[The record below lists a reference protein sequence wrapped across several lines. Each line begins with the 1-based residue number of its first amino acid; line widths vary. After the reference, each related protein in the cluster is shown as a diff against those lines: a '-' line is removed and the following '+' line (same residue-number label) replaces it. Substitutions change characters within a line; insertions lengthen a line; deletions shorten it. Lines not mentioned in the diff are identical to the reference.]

1 MPTYNVINDSHRR
14 ILMSKDQL
22 LTAVIEFCKEYKM
35 AESTFGRKAVNDG
48 KFVSRLRTGAR
59 VTPETFEKV
68 KKFINSSGNVK
79 SIQIDNQNLHVLPKE
94 DNVDDKNLFDEKS
107 KSKKKNFRF
116 FDNRQKYLLFVSTC
130 SEKEVISKRIGME
143 LGHIKPKPPA
153 IRIFDAGMGD
163 GTVLAGVMREMH
175 HRYPTM
181 PFYISGKE
189 ISLEDVRICLSK
201 MSDRLFEHPASVLV
215 FTNLFYSEAPWLKPK
230 SMASSNSMVWKE
242 VALQGGSSH
251 EFAEQLNELR
261 GFLDEN
267 WQAGHSPKTGNPI
280 YERPTVLIIYRED
293 HKFLLSDVIPKQ
305 DVKKADYD
313 LVLASQP
320 YRLRVS
326 SEVKSR
332 NVLLPLVRSLGRGGR
347 IIGIHSSGDDPGH
360 QILKEIWPNDNPFV
374 SDRHSLLKA
383 VKNELGSD
391 ARHYNIK
398 ANSDNRSIFKYTM
411 HSLPSELEASIG
423 TSTLFAAWNAATYVG
438 QIDEQRL
445 EAAMKSVDYLSITQK
460 ALKKYGGLW
469 FNDESYTISRKND

>member
-1 MPTYNVINDSHRR
+1 MINDSYRR
-14 ILMSKDQL
+14 FFMSKDQL
-22 LTAVIEFCKEYKM
+22 LTAVIEFCQEYKM

-68 KKFINSSGNVK
+68 KKFINSYGNVK
-79 SIQIDNQNLHVLPKE
+79 SIEIDNQNLHVLPKE

>member
-1 MPTYNVINDSHRR
+1 
-14 ILMSKDQL
+14 MSKDQL

-68 KKFINSSGNVK
+68 KKFIHSSGNVK

-94 DNVDDKNLFDEKS
+94 DNVDDKNIFDEKS

-411 HSLPSELEASIG
+411 HSLPSELEARIG

>member
-1 MPTYNVINDSHRR
+1 
-14 ILMSKDQL
+14 MSKDQL

-79 SIQIDNQNLHVLPKE
+79 SIEIDNQNLHVLPKE
-94 DNVDDKNLFDEKS
+94 DNVDDENIFDEKS

-347 IIGIHSSGDDPGH
+347 LIGIHSSGDDPGH

>member
-1 MPTYNVINDSHRR
+1 MINDSYRR
-14 ILMSKDQL
+14 FLMSKDQL

-79 SIQIDNQNLHVLPKE
+79 AIEIDNQNLHVLPKK
-94 DNVDDKNLFDEKS
+94 DNVDDKNIFDEKS

>member
-1 MPTYNVINDSHRR
+1 
-14 ILMSKDQL
+14 MSKDQL
-22 LTAVIEFCKEYKM
+22 LTAVIEFCKEHKM

-79 SIQIDNQNLHVLPKE
+79 SIQIDNHILHVLPKE

-181 PFYISGKE
+181 PFYVSGKE

-347 IIGIHSSGDDPGH
+347 LIGIHSSGDDPGH

>member
-1 MPTYNVINDSHRR
+1 
-14 ILMSKDQL
+14 MSKDQL
-22 LTAVIEFCKEYKM
+22 LTAVIEFCKEHKM

-79 SIQIDNQNLHVLPKE
+79 SIQIDNQDLHVLPKN
-94 DNVDDKNLFDEKS
+94 DNADDKNIFDEKS

>member
-1 MPTYNVINDSHRR
+1 
-14 ILMSKDQL
+14 MSKDQL
-22 LTAVIEFCKEYKM
+22 LTAVIEFCKEHKM

-79 SIQIDNQNLHVLPKE
+79 SIEIDNQNLHVLPKD
-94 DNVDDKNLFDEKS
+94 DNVDNKNIFDEKS

-347 IIGIHSSGDDPGH
+347 LIGIHSSGDDPGH

>member
-1 MPTYNVINDSHRR
+1 
-14 ILMSKDQL
+14 MSKDQL

-94 DNVDDKNLFDEKS
+94 DNVDDKNIFDEKS

-347 IIGIHSSGDDPGH
+347 LIGIHSSGDDPGH

>member
-1 MPTYNVINDSHRR
+1 
-14 ILMSKDQL
+14 MSKDQL
-22 LTAVIEFCKEYKM
+22 LTAVIEFCKEHKM

-116 FDNRQKYLLFVSTC
+116 FDNMQKYLLFVSTC

-242 VALQGGSSH
+242 VALQGVSSH

-445 EAAMKSVDYLSITQK
+445 ETAMRSVDY
-460 ALKKYGGLW
+460 
-469 FNDESYTISRKND
+469 

>member
-1 MPTYNVINDSHRR
+1 MINDSYRR
-14 ILMSKDQL
+14 FFMSKDQL

-79 SIQIDNQNLHVLPKE
+79 SIEIDNQNLHVLPKE
-94 DNVDDKNLFDEKS
+94 DNVDDKNIFDEKS

-347 IIGIHSSGDDPGH
+347 LIGIHSSGDDPGH

-445 EAAMKSVDYLSITQK
+445 ETAMRSVDYLSITQK

>member
-1 MPTYNVINDSHRR
+1 
-14 ILMSKDQL
+14 MSKDQL

-79 SIQIDNQNLHVLPKE
+79 SIEIDNQNLHVLPK
-94 DNVDDKNLFDEKS
+94 DDSVDDKNIFDEKS

-347 IIGIHSSGDDPGH
+347 LIGIHSSGDDPGH

>member
-1 MPTYNVINDSHRR
+1 
-14 ILMSKDQL
+14 MSKDQL

-79 SIQIDNQNLHVLPKE
+79 SIQIDNQNFHVLPKE

-445 EAAMKSVDYLSITQK
+445 EEAMKSVDYLSITQK

>member
-1 MPTYNVINDSHRR
+1 
-14 ILMSKDQL
+14 MSKDQL

-79 SIQIDNQNLHVLPKE
+79 SLEIDSQNLHVLPKE
-94 DNVDDKNLFDEKS
+94 DNVDDKNIFDEKS

>member
-1 MPTYNVINDSHRR
+1 
-14 ILMSKDQL
+14 MSKDQM

-79 SIQIDNQNLHVLPKE
+79 TIEIDNQNLHVLPKE
-94 DNVDDKNLFDEKS
+94 DNVDDKNIFDEKS

-251 EFAEQLNELR
+251 EFAEQLNELS

-347 IIGIHSSGDDPGH
+347 LIGIHSSGDDPGH

>member
-1 MPTYNVINDSHRR
+1 MINDSYRR
-14 ILMSKDQL
+14 FFMSKDQL

>member
-1 MPTYNVINDSHRR
+1 
-14 ILMSKDQL
+14 MSKDQL
-22 LTAVIEFCKEYKM
+22 LTAVIEFCQEHKM

-68 KKFINSSGNVK
+68 KKFINSSGNIK
-79 SIQIDNQNLHVLPKE
+79 SIEIDNQNLHVLPKE
-94 DNVDDKNLFDEKS
+94 DNGDDKNIFDEKS

-347 IIGIHSSGDDPGH
+347 LIGIHSSGDDPGH

>member
-1 MPTYNVINDSHRR
+1 
-14 ILMSKDQL
+14 MSKDQL
-22 LTAVIEFCKEYKM
+22 LTAVIEFCKEHKM

-79 SIQIDNQNLHVLPKE
+79 SIEIDNQNLHVLPKD
-94 DNVDDKNLFDEKS
+94 DNVDDKNIFDEKS

-347 IIGIHSSGDDPGH
+347 LIGIHSSGDDPGH

-445 EAAMKSVDYLSITQK
+445 ETAMKSVDYLSITQK

>member
-1 MPTYNVINDSHRR
+1 
-14 ILMSKDQL
+14 MSKDQL
-22 LTAVIEFCKEYKM
+22 LTAVIEFCQEYKM

-68 KKFINSSGNVK
+68 KKFINSSGNIK
-79 SIQIDNQNLHVLPKE
+79 SLEIDNQNLHVLPKE
-94 DNVDDKNLFDEKS
+94 DNVDDKNIFDEKS

-347 IIGIHSSGDDPGH
+347 LIGIHSSGDDPGH

-445 EAAMKSVDYLSITQK
+445 ETAMRSVDYLSITQK

>member
-1 MPTYNVINDSHRR
+1 
-14 ILMSKDQL
+14 MSKDQL
-22 LTAVIEFCKEYKM
+22 LTAVIEFCKEHKM

-68 KKFINSSGNVK
+68 KKFINSSGNIK
-79 SIQIDNQNLHVLPKE
+79 SIEIDNQNLHVLPK
-94 DNVDDKNLFDEKS
+94 DDSVDDKNIFDEKS

-347 IIGIHSSGDDPGH
+347 LIGIHSSGDDPGH

-445 EAAMKSVDYLSITQK
+445 EEAMKSVDYLSITQK

-469 FNDESYTISRKND
+469 FNDESYIISRKND

>member
-1 MPTYNVINDSHRR
+1 
-14 ILMSKDQL
+14 MSKDQL
-22 LTAVIEFCKEYKM
+22 LTAVIEFCQEYKM

>member
-1 MPTYNVINDSHRR
+1 
-14 ILMSKDQL
+14 MSKDQL
-22 LTAVIEFCKEYKM
+22 LTAVIEFCQEYKM

-445 EAAMKSVDYLSITQK
+445 EEAMKSVDYLSITQK

>member
-1 MPTYNVINDSHRR
+1 
-14 ILMSKDQL
+14 MSKDQL

-94 DNVDDKNLFDEKS
+94 DNVDDKNIFDEKS

-383 VKNELGSD
+383 VKNELGSE

>member
-1 MPTYNVINDSHRR
+1 
-14 ILMSKDQL
+14 MSKDQL
-22 LTAVIEFCKEYKM
+22 LTAVIEFCKEHKM

-79 SIQIDNQNLHVLPKE
+79 SLEIDNQDLHVLPKN
-94 DNVDDKNLFDEKS
+94 DNAEDKNIFDEKS

>member
-1 MPTYNVINDSHRR
+1 
-14 ILMSKDQL
+14 MSKDQL
-22 LTAVIEFCKEYKM
+22 LTAVIEFCQEYKM

-374 SDRHSLLKA
+374 SNRHSLLKA

>member
-1 MPTYNVINDSHRR
+1 
-14 ILMSKDQL
+14 MSKDQL
-22 LTAVIEFCKEYKM
+22 LTAVIEFCKEHKM

-59 VTPETFEKV
+59 VTPETFAKV

-79 SIQIDNQNLHVLPKE
+79 SIEIDNQNLHVLPK
-94 DNVDDKNLFDEKS
+94 DDSVDDKNIFDEKS

>member
-1 MPTYNVINDSHRR
+1 
-14 ILMSKDQL
+14 MSKDQL

-79 SIQIDNQNLHVLPKE
+79 SIEIDNQNLHVLPKE
-94 DNVDDKNLFDEKS
+94 DNVDDKNIFDEKS

>member
-1 MPTYNVINDSHRR
+1 
-14 ILMSKDQL
+14 MSKDQL
-22 LTAVIEFCKEYKM
+22 LTAVIEFCQEYKM

-79 SIQIDNQNLHVLPKE
+79 AIEIDNQNLHVLPKE
-94 DNVDDKNLFDEKS
+94 DNVDDKNIFDEKS

>member
-1 MPTYNVINDSHRR
+1 
-14 ILMSKDQL
+14 MSKDQL

-68 KKFINSSGNVK
+68 KKFINSFGNVK

-94 DNVDDKNLFDEKS
+94 DNVDDKNIFDEKS

-374 SDRHSLLKA
+374 SNRHSLLKA

>member
-1 MPTYNVINDSHRR
+1 MTKES
-14 ILMSKDQL
+14 L
-22 LTAVIEFCKEYKM
+22 LEAVIEFCKLHKM
-35 AESTFGRKAVNDG
+35 AESTFGRKSVNDG
-48 KFVSRLRTGAR
+48 KFVARLRTGAR
-59 VTPETFEKV
+59 VTPETWDKV
-68 KKFINSSGNVK
+68 NNFMIKNGNKLLNENSK
-79 SIQIDNQNLHVLPKE
+79 NLHVLPNDTKSPEKKNNIKE
-94 DNVDDKNLFDEKS
+94 EDKS
-107 KSKKKNFRF
+107 QKKNFRF

-130 SEKEVISKRIGME
+130 SEKEVVSKKIGME
-143 LGHIKPKPPA
+143 LGHVRPKPPA
-153 IRIFDAGMGD
+153 LRIFDAGMGD

-175 HRYPTM
+175 HRFPTM
-181 PFYISGKE
+181 PFYVSGKE

-230 SMASSNSMVWKE
+230 SMASSSSMVWKE
-242 VALQGGSSH
+242 VALQGSSSH
-251 EFAEQLNELR
+251 EFSEQLNELR

-280 YERPTVLIIYRED
+280 YERPTVLIIYRDD
-293 HKFLLSDVIPKQ
+293 HKFLLNDVIPKQ
-305 DVKKADYD
+305 DIKKADYD

-326 SEVKSR
+326 SEIKSR
-332 NVLLPLVRSLGRGGR
+332 NVLLPLVRSLGNGGR
-347 IIGIHSSGDDPGH
+347 LIGIHSSGEDPAH
-360 QILKEIWPNDNPFV
+360 EILKEIWPNDNPFA

-391 ARHYNIK
+391 SRYYNIK
-398 ANSDNRSIFKYTM
+398 SNSDNRSIFKYDM

-445 EAAMKSVDYLSITQK
+445 EEAMKSVDYLAITQK
-460 ALKKYGGLW
+460 ILKKYGGLW
-469 FNDESYTISRKND
+469 FNDESYTISKKNF

>member
-1 MPTYNVINDSHRR
+1 
-14 ILMSKDQL
+14 MSKDQL

-79 SIQIDNQNLHVLPKE
+79 SIEIDNQNLHVLPKE
-94 DNVDDKNLFDEKS
+94 DNVDDKNIFDEKS

-347 IIGIHSSGDDPGH
+347 LIGIHSSGDDPGH

-398 ANSDNRSIFKYTM
+398 ANSDNRSIFKYSM

>member
-1 MPTYNVINDSHRR
+1 
-14 ILMSKDQL
+14 MSKDQL
-22 LTAVIEFCKEYKM
+22 LTAVIEFCKEHKM

-460 ALKKYGGLW
+460 ALKKFGGLW

>member
-1 MPTYNVINDSHRR
+1 
-14 ILMSKDQL
+14 MSKDQL
-22 LTAVIEFCKEYKM
+22 LTAVIEFCKEHKM

-68 KKFINSSGNVK
+68 KKFINSSGNIK
-79 SIQIDNQNLHVLPKE
+79 SLEIDNQNLHVLPKE

-347 IIGIHSSGDDPGH
+347 LIGIHSSGDDPGH

-383 VKNELGSD
+383 VKHELGSD

>member
-1 MPTYNVINDSHRR
+1 
-14 ILMSKDQL
+14 MSKDQL
-22 LTAVIEFCKEYKM
+22 LTAVIEFCKEHKM

-94 DNVDDKNLFDEKS
+94 DNVDDKNIFDEKS

>member
-1 MPTYNVINDSHRR
+1 
-14 ILMSKDQL
+14 MSKDQL
-22 LTAVIEFCKEYKM
+22 LTAVIEFCKEHKM

-68 KKFINSSGNVK
+68 KKFIHSSGNVK

-94 DNVDDKNLFDEKS
+94 DNVDDKKIFDEKS

-143 LGHIKPKPPA
+143 LGHIKPKPPS

-347 IIGIHSSGDDPGH
+347 LIGIHSSGDDPGH

-445 EAAMKSVDYLSITQK
+445 ETAMRSVDYLSITQK

>member
-1 MPTYNVINDSHRR
+1 
-14 ILMSKDQL
+14 MSKDQL

-68 KKFINSSGNVK
+68 KKFINNSGSVK
-79 SIQIDNQNLHVLPKE
+79 SIEIDNQNLHVLPKE
-94 DNVDDKNLFDEKS
+94 DNVDDKNIFDEKS

-347 IIGIHSSGDDPGH
+347 LIGIHSSGDDPGH

-445 EAAMKSVDYLSITQK
+445 ETAMRSVDYLSITQK

>member
-1 MPTYNVINDSHRR
+1 
-14 ILMSKDQL
+14 MSKDQL

-94 DNVDDKNLFDEKS
+94 DNVNDKNIFDEKS

-347 IIGIHSSGDDPGH
+347 LIGIHSSGDDPGH

>member
-1 MPTYNVINDSHRR
+1 MINDSYRR
-14 ILMSKDQL
+14 FFMSKDQL
-22 LTAVIEFCKEYKM
+22 LTAVIEFCKEHKM

-79 SIQIDNQNLHVLPKE
+79 SIEIDNQNLHVLPKE
-94 DNVDDKNLFDEKS
+94 DNVDDKNIFDEKS

-347 IIGIHSSGDDPGH
+347 LIGIHSSGDDPGH

>member
-1 MPTYNVINDSHRR
+1 
-14 ILMSKDQL
+14 MSKDQL
-22 LTAVIEFCKEYKM
+22 IAAVIEFCKEHKM

-79 SIQIDNQNLHVLPKE
+79 SIEIDNQNLHVLPKE
-94 DNVDDKNLFDEKS
+94 DNVDDKNIFDEKS

-347 IIGIHSSGDDPGH
+347 LIGIHSSGDDPGH

-445 EAAMKSVDYLSITQK
+445 ETAMRSVDYLSITQK